1 MGESVLVPVD
11 RSARSDRALEYA
23 IESFPDAE
31 LIALHVINPSS
42 YWYGD
47 TDGYIYNDE
56 IETWLRGQ
64 GRTVLEE
71 ARETAAEYDREVRT
85 ELKLGSP
92 ARTITEYATA
102 HDVDHIVLGSHGRDG
117 VSRIL
122 LGSVAETVA
131 RRAPV
136 PVTIIR

>member
-1 MGESVLVPVD
+1 MGEQILVPVD
-11 RSARSDRALEYA
+11 RSDHSDRALEYA
-23 IESFPDAE
+23 VGSFPDADFTV
-31 LIALHVINPSS
+31 LHVINPSS
-42 YWYGD
+42 YWYGN
-47 TDGYIYNDE
+47 TDGYIYSDE
-56 IETWLRGQ
+56 TEAWLRRQ
-64 GRTVLEE
+64 GEAVLED
-71 ARETAAEYDREVRT
+71 AQRTAAEYDREIRT

-102 HDVDHIVLGSHGRDG
+102 HGIDHIVLGSHGRDG

-136 PVTIIR
+136 PVTIVR